1 MFSGYSY
8 TELCQKIVYVL
19 QNIIVFVRIG
29 NSVSFKIGH
38 VKLPVKYFVFILISD
53 KIMVYYDS

>member
-19 QNIIVFVRIG
+19 QNVIVFVRIG
-29 NSVSFKIGH
+29 NSISSKIGH
-38 VKLPVKYFVFILISD
+38 VKLPVKYFGFHFNIR
-53 KIMVYYDS
+53 